1 MAKYYISQ
9 GLGTNA
15 LNILNKLIADKAP
28 ETETERFHGLLGVA
42 NFLAGRYEQTL
53 ENFSFGRLP
62 EINEAVF
69 WRTLAAS
76 ALEPTPENNAVLI
89 SYLNLV
95 RNYPP
100 EIRGAIAKVGAV
112 TAIAAGDDITAQSF
126 IDILKPWI
134 PRAT

>member
-1 MAKYYISQ
+1 MTTASPAWSADFNKELLGKTFAEAEDQLRQEIIKAEDKQKNNAKLELAKYYISQ

-76 ALEPTPENNAVLI
+76 ALEPTRKTTP
-89 SYLNLV
+89 Y
-95 RNYPP
+95 
-100 EIRGAIAKVGAV
+100 
-112 TAIAAGDDITAQSF
+112 
-126 IDILKPWI
+126 
-134 PRAT
+134 